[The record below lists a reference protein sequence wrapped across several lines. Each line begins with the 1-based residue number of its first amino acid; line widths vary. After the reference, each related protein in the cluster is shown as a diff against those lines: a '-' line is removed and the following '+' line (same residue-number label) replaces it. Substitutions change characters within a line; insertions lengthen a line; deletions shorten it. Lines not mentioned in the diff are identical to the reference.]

1 VPGFTPPYPPR
12 SATRLTAWQRVRL
25 MRENLISVW
34 EAEAFVWGFSPAK
47 VLNRNVFLCNSPESV
62 RYVFNT
68 KAPAFERKSREMR
81 RMLRPLIGDGLFISE
96 GATMRRR
103 RALVAPIIHASKLA
117 QFAPVMVEAAQA
129 LCARW
134 ATLPEGDV
142 VDVLADMGELTA
154 DIICRNLFGRELG
167 AHHARAIVGGFA
179 RYQAATAGID
189 WLTVAGAPEW
199 FPRPPNLAV
208 NRAARR
214 INRVLD
220 TIIDG
225 LEAER
230 GAPVCLVAQMMA
242 ASEAEGQPLTRAELR
257 NEIAVLFMAG
267 YETTANTLAWTWF
280 MLSEDASTRGRL
292 HAELDAVLGARPPT
306 FEDVGRLVFVKAAIE
321 EVLRLYPPVPHLS
334 REAVADEAFN
344 GKAIPKNS
352 SMLVVPWLLHRHE
365 ELWARPNEYDP
376 DRFMPGGAGPP
387 SKYAYVPFSAGP
399 RVCPGQAFGLTE
411 AILCV
416 AVIAQRFELRVQT
429 GHVVEPVCRMTL
441 RPGDRLPMTV
451 HPRRPR
457 TPGAGPAPEPPPPAR
472 CPFGHG

>member
-1 VPGFTPPYPPR
+1 MPGFTPPYPAR
-12 SATRLTAWQRVRL
+12 SATRLSVSRRVQL
-25 MRENLISVW
+25 MRKNLISVW
-34 EAEAFVWGFSPAK
+34 EAEAFVWGFSQTK
-47 VLNRNVFLCNSPESV
+47 VMNRNVFLCNSPESV

-68 KAPAFERKSREMR
+68 KAQAFERKSREMR

-129 LCARW
+129 LCERW
-134 ATLPEGDV
+134 AGKAEGEI

-208 NRAARR
+208 NRATRG
-214 INRVLD
+214 INKVLD
-220 TIIDG
+220 TIIDD

-230 GAPVCLVAQMMA
+230 DAPVCLVAQMMA
-242 ASEAEGQPLTRAELR
+242 ASEAEGEPLTRAELR

-280 MLSEDASTRGRL
+280 MLSQDAQTRARL
-292 HAELDAVLGARPPT
+292 QNEVDAVLGARAPT
-306 FEDVGRLVFVKAAIE
+306 FDDVGRLPFVKAAIE

-334 REAVADEAFN
+334 REAVVDEEFN
-344 GKAIPKNS
+344 GKPIPKDS

-365 ELWARPNEYDP
+365 ELWDRPNEYDP
-376 DRFMPGGAGPP
+376 DRFMPGGEGPA
-387 SKYAYVPFSAGP
+387 SKYAYLPFSAGP

-416 AVIAQRFELRVQT
+416 AVIAQKFELRLEA

-441 RPGDRLPMTV
+441 RPGDRLPMTL
-451 HPRRPR
+451 HPRAGSAS
-457 TPGAGPAPEPPPPAR
+457 GAGSAPAPSPAR

>member
-1 VPGFTPPYPPR
+1 
-12 SATRLTAWQRVRL
+12 
-25 MRENLISVW
+25 MRKNLISVW
-34 EAEAFVWGFSPAK
+34 EADAFVWGFSPTK
-47 VLNRNVFLCNSPESV
+47 VLNRNIFLCNSPESA

-68 KAPAFERKSREMR
+68 KAQAFERKSREMR

-117 QFAPVMVEAAQA
+117 QFAPVMVEAAEA
-129 LCARW
+129 LCERW
-134 ATLPEGDV
+134 ARVPAGAV

-154 DIICRNLFGRELG
+154 DIICRNLFGRALG

-199 FPRPPNLAV
+199 FPRPPNLRVGRAV
-208 NRAARR
+208 RQ

-220 TIIDG
+220 TIIDD
-225 LEAER
+225 LDAER
-230 GAPVCLVAQMMA
+230 DAPTCLVAQMIA
-242 ASEAEGQPLTRAELR
+242 ASEADGQPLTREELR

-280 MLSEDASTRGRL
+280 VLSQDQGTRERLQTEVDASLAG
-292 HAELDAVLGARPPT
+292 RPPT
-306 FEDVGRLVFVKAAIE
+306 LDDVARLPFVQAVIE

-334 REAVADEAFN
+334 REAIVDEEFN
-344 GKAIPKNS
+344 GKAIPRDS
-352 SMLVVPWLLHRHE
+352 TMLVVPWLLHRHE
-365 ELWARPNEYDP
+365 ELWPQPNEFDP
-376 DRFMPGGAGPP
+376 ERFMPGGVGPV

-416 AVIAQRFELRVQT
+416 AVIAQRFELRLEA
-429 GHVVEPVCRMTL
+429 GHVVEPVCHMTL
-441 RPGDRLPMTV
+441 RPGERLPMTL
-451 HPRRPR
+451 HPRDGVVAV
-457 TPGAGPAPEPPPPAR
+457 GAVAPASAPSR